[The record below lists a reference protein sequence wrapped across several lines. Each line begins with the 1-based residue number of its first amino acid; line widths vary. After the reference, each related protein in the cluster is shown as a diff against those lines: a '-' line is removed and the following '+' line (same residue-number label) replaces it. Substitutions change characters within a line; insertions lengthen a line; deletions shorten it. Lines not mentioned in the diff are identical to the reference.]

1 MIYNNHTIQSI
12 VLQDIGPLQIEQR
25 YVGRNVIGT
34 KNKLVFDKE
43 SLVISILLFVVSLFP
58 LTWDGPS
65 TDLYRNGGSGL
76 FEFLYFLLFFLLG
89 LMGLVNGQK
98 TIEVK
103 KYGNHKQKRIKY
115 YFTDGKYKR
124 WEFDKEYDTE
134 YLNLL
139 ETQQTKPVLFGT
151 RSDLNIKYWL
161 YQDKIWKENEEYNA
175 NEVKTLVDEK
185 LEKKKV
191 RLEKAEKAKERRE
204 SPEIKEGDSRSRRI
218 SQEVKDKVW
227 NRDDGKCVQCGSN
240 KDLEFDHIIPFS
252 KGGANTY
259 RNLQLLCEYCN
270 RSKSD
275 KIG

>member
-1 MIYNNHTIQSI
+1 M
-12 VLQDIGPLQIEQR
+12 LQDIGPMQIEQQ
-25 YVGRNVIGT
+25 YVGRNIIGT
-34 KNKLVFDKE
+34 ENKLVFEKGR
-43 SLVISILLFVVSLFP
+43 LVISIPLFLVSLFP

-76 FEFLYFLLFFLLG
+76 FEFLYFLFFFLFG
-89 LMGLVNGQK
+89 LLALVGGQK

-103 KYGNHKQKRIKY
+103 KYGNHKQNRIKY
-115 YFTDGKYKR
+115 YFRDGKYKR

-139 ETQQTKPVLFGT
+139 ETQQTNPVLVGT
-151 RSDLNIKYWL
+151 RSDSNIKYWL

-185 LEKKKV
+185 LEKKKI
-191 RLEKAEKAKERRE
+191 RLERAEKAKERRE
-204 SPEIKEGDSRSRRI
+204 NPKIKEEDGRSRRI

-227 NRDDGKCVQCGSN
+227 NRDGGKCVECGSN
-240 KDLEFDHIIPFS
+240 ENLEFDHIIPFS

-259 RNLQLLCEYCN
+259 RNIQLLCEHCN
-270 RSKSD
+270 RSKSA